1 MTLGAC
7 SVAVPVR
14 RGEEVAA
21 ALGIVVPRLR
31 RDRARLVSALR
42 VAAHGIGRSLGP

>member
-14 RGEEVAA
+14 RGEEVVAIV
-21 ALGIVVPRLR
+21 GIVVSTLK
-31 RDRARLVSALR
+31 RDRMLLVSALQ
-42 VAAHGIGRSLGP
+42 VAAPGITRSLR